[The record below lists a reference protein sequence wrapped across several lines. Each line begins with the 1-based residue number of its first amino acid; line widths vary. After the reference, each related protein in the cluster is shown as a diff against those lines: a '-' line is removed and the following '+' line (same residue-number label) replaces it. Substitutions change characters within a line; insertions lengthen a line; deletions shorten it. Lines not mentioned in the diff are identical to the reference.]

1 MGAVECSVM
10 VVYVYLEACLGGIS
24 LDLLS
29 VDDNLDYSVPHLL
42 TYVVSCVQLGIGG
55 GERCSGG
62 KNDPKKK
69 EIIKTVDTL
78 I

>member
-1 MGAVECSVM
+1 MGAVECSVI

-55 GERCSGG
+55 E
-62 KNDPKKK
+62 KDVVEEKMTQKKK